1 MEPHE
6 EIWRGES
13 GQWYS
18 ITDHACKG
26 DTLAP
31 FNGLCGFSVY
41 STHYDGTIF
50 RFPLRNE
57 KREKRV
63 SSHVYDISKLRT
75 LLTALREEAKFI
87 LLFLRSVRTVEVFE
101 IAQNGIHSNLF
112 EVSIQETPED
122 RLSLKRSRFQQQ
134 LESAFQTQSFSI
146 TGPIELVVQVCVHVT
161 DHLVQSNSSRSKW
174 LIASRVGSQ
183 SPDVRKTAQALK
195 VFSRVGVALEMGPAQ
210 TGDSG
215 RVFCVLPMPPE
226 VCCNLPVHVNG
237 TFSLNDERRALKW
250 QGLETR
256 NDDKA
261 RWNSLI
267 VTHLLPLCYAALLL
281 QHAKM
286 LPRPEDFY
294 RAWPNVQS
302 VKGTHWEGL
311 LRPLLNAL
319 LSQAVVWSQKP
330 GGAGGLWVKVS
341 SATFAPRGTLLPD
354 VVCIA
359 LWACGERLVTAPS
372 RVWDALEYSS
382 TRTDIITPHLVRA
395 KLRQSPAS
403 YSTFSHDQK
412 LKLLEYCLSDDAY
425 YDLYNL
431 ALLPLANGT
440 FTLFLQSSQYQAPVY
455 LCSSQCPRH
464 LLPNLDGE
472 LVDIESHGELYTKL
486 KDIADSGYTQ
496 LQVLRSKNVA
506 SLLSRSMPWEWHNQ
520 QVVTLPHP
528 NFPKEWLERFWEWIL
543 PQTRE
548 LKFFSN
554 KLVVPVLGSQSSVLV
569 LTRLNRSVPCVLIP
583 TENICSQYLISA
595 LAKLQVRCCLQS
607 MYPYVQHV
615 QLPQLMNHFS
625 ADGVLDAI
633 GRASHYS
640 VSLSTEEAR
649 HLRTCLVNWT
659 QGGQRS
665 ATLQAL
671 PIFTTLPNSGEQLH
685 SVAQVKA
692 RSLSRTAQMAPPYCP
707 LSTHNFPSAL
717 ILFSSSD
724 YDQQQILH
732 KLSEVSTATTIDLL
746 ISSIVPHIQKGH
758 MTASHTQSLMKE
770 VLENMSDVTS
780 GATLK
785 KKRKLKFCI
794 AKLSF
799 LPVSR
804 GNPKKPETL
813 FSPSEPELQDLYQ
826 NEPVFPVAPF
836 LTKKCLNV
844 LNVCGLKTTISPQEI
859 VEIIKVI
866 SSPASNQPQVVNSTR
881 YSRAK
886 AVLDYISKWDKQK
899 MSEVVTIEVP
909 SSGFWDSVRFW
920 GGEQTKRIIF
930 SEALKD
936 MSLNRCW
943 LPVQAKPPGEYPDCL
958 EWKGSGCSY
967 HFVSIGPS
975 VLLHHNQTPI
985 ALACGSQMYFVDHSL
1000 PLEICKMFAPDMH
1013 QISRSIMLHLE
1024 RVITNHDQ
1032 ILNMRTITHH
1042 IYTLLHDCFSNQ
1054 GCGIQLS
1061 WMQSTQECVWI
1072 SRYRRFVH
1080 PHVVA
1085 IQQNP
1090 SFRHNLEP
1098 FIYTLPDDLEEFSSL
1113 FNVLGVEDSVTKP
1126 QIMGILEK
1134 IREGDSASLGVSDGE
1149 AWQLVMSILNWLTG
1163 NGAHMVDMSDCDTLY
1178 VPVEPDSG
1186 WPTLV
1191 NSEDVVY
1198 TDNDFLKRYLSAS
1211 DSSGYSFTFVNYRV
1225 SSQMAHQLCL
1235 RPLSECLE
1243 ISEDAFEDV
1252 GQSEPLTVRL
1262 KNILKDYKDGLTIV
1276 KEMLQNADDAGA
1288 TEMNIC
1294 YDARQHTVRGETLF
1308 FPGMAKCHGPALL
1321 VHNNAMFT
1329 QDDFKNIT
1337 KLAGATKAGKALKIG
1352 KFGVGFCSVYHIT
1365 DVPSF
1370 VSDNLLYVFDPTL
1383 TYLKD
1388 EIKNPAL
1395 PGKKVTFT
1403 SHFISKSNQLAPYKE
1418 VFGFN
1423 PHHRYAGTMFR
1434 FPFRTA
1440 ASELSGKIYTKED
1453 VQQLI
1458 SEIEN
1463 SSSKILLFLQNMNC
1477 LTFAQFD
1484 NNGMCSTELLKITK
1498 TTQRVGSRSIHQVT
1512 CTRSGSPS
1520 TTDYWLVESCT
1531 ETVLGRCSTASVACS
1546 LLPMDTTDHFRV
1558 EEVEGEMFC
1567 FLPLSMKTGLPVH
1580 VSSNFA
1586 VSNNRR
1592 GIWTS
1597 DDESR
1602 MVEEVKWNETLMK
1615 QVIATAYYRLLEA
1628 LKDLCVDSKLV
1639 EYVFYS
1645 LWPLEA
1651 KLKVHNPWRLLVH
1664 TLYSDNIASSEL
1676 FFSVSTDQWLSSA
1689 KSKFLATDILRSSFD
1704 DSAVSDDVLNVV
1716 NYLKLPVVHLPE
1728 EYHTHLTLGS
1738 SMVTENVFLH
1748 FFFANVNQFDFIV
1761 ESRNQ
1766 VLCLALEA
1774 FASELDK
1781 QQDRYDYLQDHL
1793 KNNACVPCV
1802 PDGQLL
1808 RNCVEVIHPRAEFSK
1823 LFDLEEKLFPLDQF
1837 CEKKLVEM
1845 AMKRLGMIHDSIPM
1859 HLLEKRAHTVST
1871 LYEMDVTKALE
1882 RVKLILKYVSM
1893 QESSLKKGDD
1903 SGIANVP
1910 FLPVMP
1916 KPADYP
1922 LSWCGERKQ
1931 LLPGRELMLKGK
1943 ASRYGQTNTNVYTAG
1958 SQVPLVYEVEPKDGG
1973 CGYLTYV
1980 AKNILKIRSSP
1991 TPKEVI
1997 AHFKHL
2003 IEVFTSERTPSTSMI
2018 ERADAMARQVYEY
2031 LDSALRPQITQ
2042 GAEPHQPVDLS
2053 PISDSPCI
2061 WTGKEFM
2068 CCDNIAQ
2075 EWKLKD
2081 GPYLFRVPSSIVT
2094 RTNLLKALE
2103 IKEKF
2108 TILDFLNALHFL
2120 HNEYGTEQLPDNCQR
2135 LVKEIITELSSCSE
2149 LPTDHP
2155 PIMLPDT
2162 TFVMHEASQLAFNDA
2177 QWLPPEAGYTYVND
2191 RFITRDLA
2199 QKLGVKM
2206 VRSKRLDKYRSQTRH
2221 FKGVPF
2227 GQHEELT
2234 RRIQNILRDYP
2245 FDVTILKELLQNA
2258 DDAKATKMYV
2268 ILDERKHSTER
2279 VLSEKWH
2286 ELQGPALLVWND
2298 SEFSEQD
2305 LEGIQKLGLGS
2316 KRPESETIGQ
2326 YGIGFNAVYHLTDCP
2341 SFITGGNTLCILD
2354 PHCRY
2359 APEAD
2364 VEFPGE
2370 RFDRLN
2376 TGFWDEF
2383 PDMKSAYL
2391 HSDLQG
2397 CPQELSKGTLFR
2409 FPLRHLREL
2418 LHASDI
2424 IDRKSGN
2431 FAGVLSAAV
2440 MHTHLKKWAPKMK
2453 QSMFFLNNVTEIKF
2467 FIISESTKG
2476 LNMEHCYRVRI
2487 DQAAK
2492 ACREELHSKIAQFT
2506 KAQGSE
2512 PFITKYQLT
2521 LEELPISG
2529 EKHKQQKWLV
2539 QQGIGD
2545 VESKSQNWQFIKQV
2559 KPRHG
2564 IAAPLYHTEHSE
2576 SFCGTVFCFLPLPI
2590 LCNLPVHVNGHFILD
2605 SNRRS
2610 LWKATNT
2617 DEPDDKQQWNV
2628 HLVKAIASSYAHF
2641 LESAKADYLGN
2652 SETVQ
2657 FKDIQRYYDVFPRWI
2672 PPRSSSHSSDSKS
2685 SSAVSSSGTQ
2695 STHSKHDV
2703 PAVQQVSAA
2712 TKPAVPSLTANTM
2725 TKSTSSSSALP
2736 SESPV
2741 STAAS
2746 SSPSSVP
2753 SPQVP
2758 TNEWLEM
2765 AKNVFRT
2772 LAEHNAPIL
2781 AVIDR
2786 KVYPKPQPP
2795 GRSEGTKEDKKH
2807 FTVKW
2812 YPLKAAKECQAMQVY
2827 FASSR
2832 EDVALKIILARIGMK
2847 ITCAF
2852 NWIRKQFKDVGTV
2865 ILVLSPTEVYKY
2877 YSQFHAQIHISS
2889 NSFPC
2894 PISHTSFKSAED
2906 FKKFTKYILVPSE
2919 SDHCEFPEPPFGL
2932 PLLLTADGNLRYFH
2946 SEGSLKV
2953 IKSEYSSVFPQRLQH
2968 FLHPTLVDV
2977 PYSPTY
2983 FLEAG
2988 SEQDTTAYS
2997 DIIENLLASILP
3009 RNLKTSFV
3017 QSTPVSKEMLS
3028 KLWKCLGQDPL
3039 FNHHLKEILKQWALL
3054 LSCDNKLYSCPSLE
3068 TILPIIPQQASE
3080 GNGISYVLEK
3090 QLKLPFLETDT
3101 VPVDA
3106 VADICPS
3113 FSCPKT
3119 ILRVLFH
3126 FHNEHDISQ
3135 LITKCMSE
3143 TLIKYFST
3151 IHLKMSTECLRY
3163 IKELPL
3169 FLTANGSLTSLS
3181 GKTVYIWPTCVCADG
3196 LEIWLKDLSVVF
3208 LDKGGAWRSLGL
3220 EVELQINGILPIEM
3234 YTKFIF
3240 VRYNMMSEALRY
3252 KHLQHIRDYLLD
3264 EALLHSQCEFNETH
3278 SQSCNFIS
3286 ALKCLKCIGSDGE
3299 NLRSIRK
3306 FYDHEEAIFATFED
3320 NFPFLPMFFRKGEE
3334 IQYKPKKTTQ
3344 EVEDLREYRL
3354 WRSFFEKL
3362 GLHCTI
3368 TSDEFLTLCQEIA
3381 HKTHTKNVRQKSNA
3395 LRDHLF
3401 TEKAKRDWYDKKH
3414 RRFLSEVA
3422 EIPFVCAE
3430 EAKKLTWITP
3440 VPKTRTVIQTEGE
3453 DMSMTTFRRA
3463 CVSKHSELVWSV
3475 RPIIN
3480 PYYFEQYDVYYLQQL
3495 MVSYPPQFEDVVQH
3509 IVNISKSGFADPKLF
3524 DQYSVVVPLKNQTDL
3539 VHVMVKCFEFLN
3551 SDIHNEDDIGILS
3564 TTACIPVPAQKIPG
3578 TGTVLVKPY
3587 QALYSDEAKE
3597 YHPFLHKISPQ
3608 LMGASAL
3615 LEKIGVKS
3623 SIQLSHL
3630 RTVLQLAHDQL
3641 QAHTMGPNIQRI
3653 VLLAIHCI
3661 QGTLTGGQGVRMKGE
3676 IEVAKQLKPL
3686 FLPGHDKKLHDSS
3699 ALIYPDTFSY
3709 RDCCLHFEDTCY
3721 FQFQP
3726 PLLPHDELY
3735 TFTDEFCAIL
3745 PEEVRPQPMS
3755 EVCLQRLSEHC
3766 TLLAGDTGIATQL
3779 RATLSLPMFP
3789 KACLMILKH
3798 VSAQHCDQ
3806 RLEPILADFF
3816 KNIAVHTVDNLKV
3829 DIVLRQRQRV
3839 IGSAKVDVFIQQVKG
3854 HTQLYIDSQIR
3865 PVLKSYVYDVMTQ
3878 ELIMIL
3884 KNVAHTL
3891 PGSVFSNKTLQ
3902 GALRMLL
3909 VAESLQDIQIV
3920 FQQHKIKLRGTD
3932 LGVPELSP
3940 VVGQEIPPELHYI
3953 LDQDILNIFHSQELV
3968 GYELNEGYIIFAEV
3982 IHIVLPDD
3990 FDPQE
3995 SSMDPVQMKYK
4006 IRISEDDDDEGRI
4019 VGSFDLY
4026 KFLNIPKH
4034 DPSIESSE
4042 DQRLVPHEG
4051 GDASSPFQSARDAK
4065 RNLCQVLKQ
4074 IWRLSEP
4081 ERSKAIR
4088 RLYLKWHPDKNPD
4101 NAQLAEEVF
4110 KFLLKQLE
4118 RLKQGLDP
4126 EEDEEEDT
4134 STTFSPS
4141 PYWSSYY
4148 HGWDSTAR
4156 THGRHRRRHREY
4168 YRNESRYSSGGSYG
4182 NYGFGSG
4189 FQNYERPQRDPD
4201 RARQWV
4207 QQAEI
4212 DSEALEALLR
4222 SAQANPRLASHVC
4235 FMAHEVAEKALKGGM
4250 YATCGLGA
4258 NSLTKHD
4265 ISPLAYALRGERMQ
4279 IAAELP
4285 SFTIPLEPHYL
4296 NTRFPNRYSPP
4307 TVPSD
4312 RYSLSDAQEAQMNA
4326 MNILRIVKQIL

>member
-31 FNGLCGFSVY
+31 FDGLRGFSVH
-41 STHYDGTIF
+41 STHYVGTIL

-112 EVSIQETPED
+112 KVSIQETPED

-161 DHLVQSNSSRSKW
+161 DHLVQSNSSQSKW

-183 SPDVRKTAQALK
+183 SPEVRKAAQALK
-195 VFSRVGVALEMGPAQ
+195 VFSRVGVALEMGPVQ

-215 RVFCVLPMPPE
+215 RVFCVLPMPSE

-237 TFSLNDERRALKW
+237 TFSLSDERRALKW

-267 VTHLLPLCYAALLL
+267 VTHLLPPCYAALLL

-286 LPRPEDFY
+286 LLRPEDFY

-330 GGAGGLWVKVS
+330 GGGGGLWVKVGS
-341 SATFAPRGTLLPD
+341 GTFAPRDALLPD
-354 VVCIA
+354 VVYTA
-359 LWACGERLVTAPS
+359 LWACKERLVTAPP
-372 RVWDALEYSS
+372 RVWNALEYYG
-382 TRTDIITPHLVRA
+382 TRPTTVTPQHARA
-395 KLRQSPAS
+395 KFRQTPAS

-412 LKLLEYCLSDDAY
+412 LKLLEYCLSDSAY
-425 YDLYNL
+425 GDLYNL

-440 FTLFLQSSQYQAPVY
+440 FTLFVQRSRYQAPVY

-472 LVDIESHGELYTKL
+472 LVDIESNRELHKKL
-486 KDIADSGYTQ
+486 KAIADGGYTQ
-496 LQVLRSKNVA
+496 LQILKSNDVA
-506 SLLSRSMPWEWHNQ
+506 SLLSRSMPREWQYQ

-528 NFPKEWLERFWEWIL
+528 NFPQEWLEKFWAWIVY
-543 PQTRE
+543 QNQE
-548 LKFFSN
+548 LALFSDQ
-554 KLVVPVLGSQSSVLV
+554 LVVPVRYSQPGVLAV
-569 LTRLNRSVPCVLIP
+569 SRLSHTSPCVLIP
-583 TENICSQYLISA
+583 STASCSQYLISA
-595 LAKLQVRCCLQS
+595 LTKLQVRCCLQS
-607 MYPYVQHV
+607 IYPYVQHHR
-615 QLPQLMNHFS
+615 LPQLMNHFS
-625 ADGVLDAI
+625 ANGVLDAI
-633 GRASHYS
+633 GRAKHYN

-649 HLRTCLVNWT
+649 HLRTCLVDWT

-692 RSLSRTAQMAPPYCP
+692 RSLSRTAQMAPSYCQ

-724 YDQQQILH
+724 YYQQQILQ
-732 KLSEVSTATTIDLL
+732 KLSVVSTTTSDLL
-746 ISSIVPHIQKGH
+746 INFIFPQIQSGN
-758 MTASHTQSLMKE
+758 MSGPCMQNLMQE
-770 VLENMSDVTS
+770 VLENFNNITS
-780 GATLK
+780 RATSQTTKQLK
-785 KKRKLKFCI
+785 SLI
-794 AKLSF
+794 ARLPF

-804 GNPKKPETL
+804 GGLKKPECL
-813 FSPSEPELQDLYQ
+813 FSPSELRLKALYQ
-826 NEPVFPVAPF
+826 DEPVFPVAPF
-836 LTKKCLNV
+836 SSRKCLTV
-844 LNVCGLKTTISPQEI
+844 LSTCGLKTTASPQDI
-859 VEIIKVI
+859 VEVIKAI
-866 SSPASNQPQVVNSTR
+866 SSPASDQPQVVNTTR

-886 AVLDYISKWDKQK
+886 AVLDYISKWGKLK
-899 MSEVVTIEVP
+899 TSEGVTIEVP
-909 SSGFWDSVRFW
+909 SPGYW
-920 GGEQTKRIIF
+920 GGVQTKRVTF
-930 SEALKD
+930 SHALKE
-936 MSLNRCW
+936 MSQNRCW

-958 EWKGSGCSY
+958 DWKGSEYTS
-967 HFVSIGPS
+967 HFISIGPS
-975 VLLHHNQTPI
+975 VLLHHSQTPF

-1000 PLEICKMFAPDMH
+1000 PLEICKIFAPDMH
-1013 QISRSIMLHLE
+1013 QISKNALAHLE

-1032 ILNMRTITHH
+1032 IPNMKNITHL
-1042 IYTLLHDCFSNQ
+1042 IYKLLHSCHSSQ
-1054 GCGIQLS
+1054 CRIQLS
-1061 WMQSTQECVWI
+1061 WMASTQKCVWI
-1072 SRYRRFVH
+1072 SRCRRFVH
-1080 PHVVA
+1080 PHIVA

-1113 FNVLGVEDSVTKP
+1113 FRALGVEDSVTKP
-1126 QIMGILEK
+1126 QIMGILKK

-1211 DSSGYSFTFVNYRV
+1211 DSSESFTFVNYRV
-1225 SSQMAHQLCL
+1225 SSQMACQLCL

-1308 FPGMAKCHGPALL
+1308 FPGMAECHGQALL

-1370 VSDNLLYVFDPTL
+1370 VSDNLLYIFDPTL

-1403 SHFISKSNQLAPYKE
+1403 SHFISKSKQLAPYKE

-1477 LTFAQFD
+1477 LTFAQFE
-1484 NNGMCSTELLKITK
+1484 NNGTCSRELLKITK
-1498 TTQRVGSRSIHQVT
+1498 TTQSIGSRSIHQVT

-1558 EEVEGEMFC
+1558 GEVEGEMFC

-1615 QVIATAYYRLLEA
+1615 QVIPTAYYRLLEA
-1628 LKDLCVDSKLV
+1628 LKDLFVDSKLV
-1639 EYVFYS
+1639 EYMFYS

-1651 KLKVHNPWRLLVH
+1651 KLKVHNPWRLLVQ

-1676 FFSVSTDQWLSSA
+1676 FFSVSTGQWLSLANSR
-1689 KSKFLATDILRSSFD
+1689 FLATDILRSSFD

-1728 EYHTHLTLGS
+1728 EYHTHLTLES
-1738 SMVTENVFLH
+1738 SMVTENVFLQQ
-1748 FFFANVNQFDFIV
+1748 FFSNIDQFDSIV
-1761 ESRNQ
+1761 DSRNQ

-1774 FASELDK
+1774 FAGELDREK
-1781 QQDRYDYLQDHL
+1781 ERYVYLKGYL
-1793 KNNACVPCV
+1793 ENNACVPCV

-1808 RNCVEVIHPRAEFSK
+1808 RKCVEVIHPRAEFSK

-1845 AMKRLGMIHDSIPM
+1845 AMKRLGMIHDSISM

-1882 RVKLILKYVSM
+1882 RVKLILKYISM
-1893 QESSLKKGDD
+1893 QESSLNKGDD
-1903 SGIANVP
+1903 SGIANVA

-1943 ASRYGQTNTNVYTAG
+1943 ASRYGQTNTNVYIAG
-1958 SQVPLVYEVEPKDGG
+1958 SQVSLVYEVEPKDGG

-2081 GPYLFRVPSSIVT
+2081 GPYLFRVPSSIVA

-2120 HNEYGTEQLPDNCQR
+2120 HDEYGTEQLPDNCQR

-2268 ILDERKHSTER
+2268 ILDERKHNTER

-2298 SEFSEQD
+2298 SEFTEQD

-2316 KRPESETIGQ
+2316 KRSESETIGQ

-2370 RFDRLN
+2370 RFDGLD

-2391 HSDLQG
+2391 CSDLRD
-2397 CPQELSKGTLFR
+2397 CPRELSKGTLFR

-2418 LHASDI
+2418 LDASDI

-2431 FAGVLSAAV
+2431 FAGVLTAGE
-2440 MHTHLKKWAPKMK
+2440 MHEHLEKWAPKMK

-2467 FIISESTKG
+2467 FVISQSTKRFK
-2476 LNMEHCYRVRI
+2476 MEHCYRVSI

-2492 ACREELHSKIAQFT
+2492 ACREELHNKIAQFT

-2521 LEELPISG
+2521 IEELIYVSFIG
-2529 EKHKQQKWLV
+2529 EKYKQQKWLV

-2545 VESKSQNWQFIKQV
+2545 VEKKDQKWQFIDQV

-2564 IAAPLYHTEHSE
+2564 IAAPLHRYSE
-2576 SFCGTVFCFLPLPI
+2576 TSRSFCGQVFCFLPLPI
-2590 LCNLPVHVNGHFILD
+2590 SCNLPVHINGHFILD

-2610 LWKATNT
+2610 LWKATNA
-2617 DEPDDKQQWNV
+2617 DEQDDKQQWNV
-2628 HLVKAIASSYAHF
+2628 HLMKAIASSYAH
-2641 LESAKADYLGN
+2641 LLMGAQEDYLGT
-2652 SETVQ
+2652 SECVI
-2657 FKDIQRYYDVFPRWI
+2657 FKDIQRYYDVFPCWI
-2672 PPRSSSHSSDSKS
+2672 PPRSLSPKP
-2685 SSAVSSSGTQ
+2685 SSAASSSGAQ

-2703 PAVQQVSAA
+2703 PAVQQVSTA
-2712 TKPAVPSLTANTM
+2712 TKPAVSSLTATTM
-2725 TKSTSSSSALP
+2725 TTPTSSSSALL
-2736 SESPV
+2736 SKSPV
-2741 STAAS
+2741 STAVS
-2746 SSPSSVP
+2746 SPPSSVP

-2758 TNEWLEM
+2758 TNEWLVM

-2772 LAEHNAPIL
+2772 LAECNAPIL
-2781 AVIDR
+2781 AVIDH
-2786 KVYPKPQPP
+2786 KMNPKSPPP
-2795 GRSEGTKEDKKH
+2795 GESEETKEGKKH

-2812 YPLKAAKECQAMQVY
+2812 YPLKAAEKCQAMQVY
-2827 FASSR
+2827 FASSK
-2832 EDVALKIILARIGMK
+2832 EDVALKVIFARIGMK

-2852 NWIRKQFKDVGTV
+2852 NWIRKQFKDMGTV
-2865 ILVLSPTEVYKY
+2865 IPVLSPTEVYKY

-2906 FKKFTKYILVPSE
+2906 FKKFTKYTLIPSQN
-2919 SDHCEFPEPPFGL
+2919 DHCEFPEPPFGL
-2932 PLLLTADGNLRYFH
+2932 PLLLTANGNLRYFH
-2946 SEGSLKV
+2946 NEGSLKV
-2953 IKSEYSSVFPQRLQH
+2953 IKSKYSNVFPQRLQH
-2968 FLHPTLVDV
+2968 FLHPTLVGV

-2983 FLEAG
+2983 FLDAG
-2988 SEQDTTAYS
+2988 SEQDTTACS
-2997 DIIENLLASILP
+2997 QVIEELLASILP
-3009 RNLKTSFV
+3009 RSLKVSCV
-3017 QSTPVSKEMLS
+3017 QCTVSKETLTG
-3028 KLWKCLGQDPL
+3028 LWKCLSQDPL
-3039 FNHHLKEILKQWALL
+3039 FKHYLKDILKQWALL
-3054 LSCDNKLYSCPSLE
+3054 LSCDHKVYSCPSLE
-3068 TILPIIPQQASE
+3068 TILPIISLLTSE
-3080 GNGISYVLEK
+3080 ESERLSKVSDVLEK
-3090 QLKLPFLETDT
+3090 QLKLPFLETDI
-3101 VPVDA
+3101 VPVTA
-3106 VADICPS
+3106 VIYICPR
-3113 FSCPKT
+3113 FSDPET
-3119 ILRVLFH
+3119 ILRVLYH
-3126 FHNEHDISQ
+3126 FHYEHDISQ
-3135 LITKCMSE
+3135 LITKSMSA
-3143 TLIKYFST
+3143 TLINYFAN
-3151 IHLKMSTECLRY
+3151 IHLKKSSECLRY
-3163 IKELPL
+3163 VRGLPL

-3181 GKTVYIWPTCVCADG
+3181 GKTAYIWPHSMCADG
-3196 LEIWLKDLSVVF
+3196 QEIWLKDLNVVF
-3208 LDKGGAWRSLGL
+3208 LEKGGAWRSLGL
-3220 EVELQINGILPIEM
+3220 ESELQISLILPIEI

-3240 VRYNMMSEALRY
+3240 VRYDMMCEELRY
-3252 KHLQHIRDYLLD
+3252 KHLRFIRDCLLG
-3264 EALLHSQCEFNETH
+3264 EAVVHSQNELSEKR
-3278 SQSCNFIS
+3278 SQSCSFIS
-3286 ALKCLKCIGSDGE
+3286 ALKYLKCIGSDGE
-3299 NLRSIRK
+3299 NLRSIQE
-3306 FYDHEEAIFATFED
+3306 FYDHEETIFATFED
-3320 NFPFLPMFFRKGEE
+3320 NFPFLPMFFRKGEK

-3354 WRSFFEKL
+3354 WRPFFENL

-3368 TSDEFLTLCQEIA
+3368 TIDEFLTLCREIA
-3381 HKTHTKNVRQKSNA
+3381 DGKHTRKAREKSNA
-3395 LRDHLF
+3395 LRDYLF
-3401 TEKAKRDWYDKKH
+3401 TDKAAKSGWYDKKH
-3414 RRFLSEVA
+3414 TWFVSEVA
-3422 EIPFVCAE
+3422 NTSFVCAE
-3430 EAKKLTWITP
+3430 EAKKLVWIAP
-3440 VPKTRTVIQTEGE
+3440 VPKTRTVIQTEEGSI
-3453 DMSMTTFRRA
+3453 SMTTFREA
-3463 CVSKHSELVWSV
+3463 CVSEHSEVIWSV
-3475 RPIIN
+3475 RPIISPSYYD
-3480 PYYFEQYDVYYLQQL
+3480 PYHVFYLQKL
-3495 MVSYPPQFEDVVQH
+3495 MLYYPPQVEDVVRH
-3509 IVNISKSGFADPKLF
+3509 IVNISERGFADPRLF
-3524 DQYSVVVPLKNQTDL
+3524 SNYNALMPAKGDTHLTS
-3539 VHVMVKCFEFLN
+3539 VMVECFRFLN
-3551 SDIHNEDDIGILS
+3551 SKLS
-3564 TTACIPVPAQKIPG
+3564 KKTEKPAIATLTMTSCIPVPAQKIQG
-3578 TGTVLVKPY
+3578 SGTVLVKP
-3587 QALYSDEAKE
+3587 QQVLYADEAE
-3597 YHPFLHKISPQ
+3597 QYHPFLHKIPQ
-3608 LMGASAL
+3608 LLKSSSAL
-3615 LEKIGVKS
+3615 LEKIGVKI

-3630 RTVLQLAHDQL
+3630 QTVLQLAHDQL
-3641 QAHTMGPNIQRI
+3641 QGHKMDPNIQRI
-3653 VLLAIHCI
+3653 VMLAISHI
-3661 QGTLTGGQGVRMKGE
+3661 QGMLKGGQVVRMKGE

-3699 ALIYPDTFSY
+3699 VLIYPDTFSY
-3709 RDCCLHFEDTCY
+3709 RDCRLHFEDTCY

-3829 DIVLRQRQRV
+3829 DIVLRQRQQV
-3839 IGSAKVDVFIQQVKG
+3839 IGSAKVDVFIQQDKG

-3884 KNVAHTL
+3884 KNVADTL

-3902 GALRMLL
+3902 SALRMLL

-4101 NAQLAEEVF
+4101 NPQLAEEVF

-4126 EEDEEEDT
+4126 EEEEEEDT

-4207 QQAEI
+4207 QQAGI

-4312 RYSLSDAQEAQMNA
+4312 RYSLSDAQEAQTNA

>member
-1 MEPHE
+1 M
-6 EIWRGES
+6 
-13 GQWYS
+13 
-18 ITDHACKG
+18 
-26 DTLAP
+26 
-31 FNGLCGFSVY
+31 
-41 STHYDGTIF
+41 
-50 RFPLRNE
+50 
-57 KREKRV
+57 
-63 SSHVYDISKLRT
+63 
-75 LLTALREEAKFI
+75 
-87 LLFLRSVRTVEVFE
+87 
-101 IAQNGIHSNLF
+101 
-112 EVSIQETPED
+112 
-122 RLSLKRSRFQQQ
+122 
-134 LESAFQTQSFSI
+134 
-146 TGPIELVVQVCVHVT
+146 
-161 DHLVQSNSSRSKW
+161 
-174 LIASRVGSQ
+174 
-183 SPDVRKTAQALK
+183 
-195 VFSRVGVALEMGPAQ
+195 
-210 TGDSG
+210 
-215 RVFCVLPMPPE
+215 
-226 VCCNLPVHVNG
+226 
-237 TFSLNDERRALKW
+237 
-250 QGLETR
+250 
-256 NDDKA
+256 
-261 RWNSLI
+261 
-267 VTHLLPLCYAALLL
+267 
-281 QHAKM
+281 
-286 LPRPEDFY
+286 
-294 RAWPNVQS
+294 
-302 VKGTHWEGL
+302 
-311 LRPLLNAL
+311 
-319 LSQAVVWSQKP
+319 
-330 GGAGGLWVKVS
+330 
-341 SATFAPRGTLLPD
+341 
-354 VVCIA
+354 
-359 LWACGERLVTAPS
+359 
-372 RVWDALEYSS
+372 
-382 TRTDIITPHLVRA
+382 
-395 KLRQSPAS
+395 
-403 YSTFSHDQK
+403 
-412 LKLLEYCLSDDAY
+412 
-425 YDLYNL
+425 
-431 ALLPLANGT
+431 
-440 FTLFLQSSQYQAPVY
+440 
-455 LCSSQCPRH
+455 
-464 LLPNLDGE
+464 
-472 LVDIESHGELYTKL
+472 
-486 KDIADSGYTQ
+486 
-496 LQVLRSKNVA
+496 
-506 SLLSRSMPWEWHNQ
+506 
-520 QVVTLPHP
+520 
-528 NFPKEWLERFWEWIL
+528 

-780 GATLK
+780 GATLE

-794 AKLSF
+794 AKLPF

-804 GNPKKPETL
+804 GNPKEPESL

-826 NEPVFPVAPF
+826 NEPVFPVEPF

-844 LNVCGLKTTISPQEI
+844 LNVCGLKTTVSPQEI

-866 SSPASNQPQVVNSTR
+866 SSPASNQPQVVNTTR
-881 YSRAK
+881 YSQAK

-920 GGEQTKRIIF
+920 GGVQTKRVIF

-936 MSLNRCW
+936 MSQNRCW

-975 VLLHHNQTPI
+975 VLLHHNQTPF

-1000 PLEICKMFAPDMH
+1000 PLEICKIFAPDMH

-1024 RVITNHDQ
+1024 RVITDHDQ

-1085 IQQNP
+1085 IRQNP

-1186 WPTLV
+1186 WPILV
-1191 NSEDVVY
+1191 KSKDVVY
-1198 TDNDFLKRYLSAS
+1198 TDSDFLKHYLSAS
-1211 DSSGYSFTFVNYRV
+1211 DSSEYSFTFVNYRV

-1235 RPLSECLE
+1235 RPLSKYLE

-1294 YDARQHTVRGETLF
+1294 YDARQHTVKGETLF
-1308 FPGMAKCHGPALL
+1308 FPGMAECHGQALL

-1365 DVPSF
+1365 DIPSF
-1370 VSDNLLYVFDPTL
+1370 VSDNLLYIFDPTL
-1383 TYLKD
+1383 AYLKD

-1423 PHHRYAGTMFR
+1423 PHCRYEGTMFR

-1463 SSSKILLFLQNMNC
+1463 SSSKILLFLQNINC

-1484 NNGMCSTELLKITK
+1484 NNGTCSTELLKIIK
-1498 TTQRVGSRSIHQVT
+1498 TTQSIGSRSIHQVT

-1558 EEVEGEMFC
+1558 GDIEGEMFC

-1615 QVIATAYYRLLEA
+1615 QVIPTAYYRLLEA
-1628 LKDLCVDSKLV
+1628 LKDLCVDSKLGK
-1639 EYVFYS
+1639 YVFYS
-1645 LWPLEA
+1645 LWPLEV
-1651 KLKVHNPWRLLVH
+1651 KLKVHNPWRLLVQ
-1664 TLYSDNIASSEL
+1664 TLYSDNIAPSEL
-1676 FFSVSTDQWLSSA
+1676 FFSVSTGQWLSLANSR
-1689 KSKFLATDILRSSFD
+1689 FLATDILRSSFD

-1728 EYHTHLTLGS
+1728 EYHTHLTLES
-1738 SMVTENVFLH
+1738 SMVTENVFLQQ
-1748 FFFANVNQFDFIV
+1748 FFSNIDQFDSIV
-1761 ESRNQ
+1761 DSRNQ

-1774 FASELDK
+1774 FASELDRQK
-1781 QQDRYDYLQDHL
+1781 ERYVYLKGYL
-1793 KNNACVPCV
+1793 ENNACVPCV

-1808 RNCVEVIHPRAEFSK
+1808 RKCVEVIHPRAEFSK

-1845 AMKRLGMIHDSIPM
+1845 AMKRLGMIHDSISM

-1882 RVKLILKYVSM
+1882 RVKLILKYISM
-1893 QESSLKKGDD
+1893 QESSLNKGDD

-1916 KPADYP
+1916 KPDDYP

-1943 ASRYGQTNTNVYTAG
+1943 ASRYGQTNTNVYIAG
-1958 SQVPLVYEVEPKDGG
+1958 SQVSLVYEVEPKDGG

-2081 GPYLFRVPSSIVT
+2081 GPYLFRVPSSIVA

-2120 HNEYGTEQLPDNCQR
+2120 HDEYGTEQLPDNCQR

-2162 TFVMHEASQLAFNDA
+2162 TFVMNEASQLAFNDA

-2199 QKLGVKM
+2199 KKLGVKM
-2206 VRSKRLDKYRSQTRH
+2206 VCSKRLDKYRSQTRH

-2268 ILDERKHSTER
+2268 ILDERKHNTER

-2298 SEFSEQD
+2298 SEFTEQD

-2316 KRPESETIGQ
+2316 KRSESETIGQ

-2370 RFDRLN
+2370 RFDRLD

-2391 HSDLQG
+2391 CSDLRD
-2397 CPQELSKGTLFR
+2397 CPRELSKGTLFR

-2418 LHASDI
+2418 LDASDI

-2431 FAGVLSAAV
+2431 FAGVLTAGE
-2440 MHTHLKKWAPKMK
+2440 MHKHLEKWAPKMK

-2467 FIISESTKG
+2467 FVISQSTKRFK
-2476 LNMEHCYRVRI
+2476 MEHCYRVSI

-2492 ACREELHSKIAQFT
+2492 ACREELHNKIAQFT

-2521 LEELPISG
+2521 IEELIYVSFIG
-2529 EKHKQQKWLV
+2529 EKYKQQKWLV

-2545 VESKSQNWQFIKQV
+2545 VENKDQKWQFIDQV

-2564 IAAPLYHTEHSE
+2564 IAAPLHHYSE
-2576 SFCGTVFCFLPLPI
+2576 TSRSFYGHVFCFLPLPI
-2590 LCNLPVHVNGHFILD
+2590 SCNLPVHINGHFILD

-2610 LWKATNT
+2610 LWKATNA
-2617 DEPDDKQQWNV
+2617 DEQDDKQQWNV
-2628 HLVKAIASSYAHF
+2628 HLMKAIASSYAH
-2641 LESAKADYLGN
+2641 LLIGAQEDYLGT
-2652 SETVQ
+2652 SECVI
-2657 FKDIQRYYDVFPRWI
+2657 FKDIQRYYDVFPCWI
-2672 PPRSSSHSSDSKS
+2672 PPRSSSSKF
-2685 SSAVSSSGTQ
+2685 SSAASSSGAQ

-2712 TKPAVPSLTANTM
+2712 TKPAASSLTATTM
-2725 TKSTSSSSALP
+2725 TTPTSSSSALL

-2741 STAAS
+2741 STAVS
-2746 SSPSSVP
+2746 SPPSSVP

-2772 LAEHNAPIL
+2772 LAECNAPIL
-2781 AVIDR
+2781 AVIDC
-2786 KVYPKPQPP
+2786 KMNPKSPPP
-2795 GRSEGTKEDKKH
+2795 GESEETKEGKKH

-2812 YPLKAAKECQAMQVY
+2812 YPLKAAEKCQSMQVY
-2827 FASSR
+2827 FASSK
-2832 EDVALKIILARIGMK
+2832 EDVALKVIFARIGMK

-2852 NWIRKQFKDVGTV
+2852 NWIRKQFKDMGTV
-2865 ILVLSPTEVYKY
+2865 IPVLSPTEVYKY

-2889 NSFPC
+2889 SSFPC
-2894 PISHTSFKSAED
+2894 PISHTSFKLAED
-2906 FKKFTKYILVPSE
+2906 FKRFTTYALNMSE
-2919 SDHCEFPEPPFGL
+2919 NSSQCEFPGPPFGL
-2932 PLLLTADGNLRYFH
+2932 PLLLTADGNLRCFC
-2946 SEGSLKV
+2946 SQGSLKV
-2953 IKSEYSSVFPQRLQH
+2953 VKSEYSNVFPQRLQH
-2968 FLHPTLVDV
+2968 FLHPTLVGV

-2988 SEQDTTAYS
+2988 SEQDTTACS
-2997 DIIENLLASILP
+2997 QVIEELLASILP
-3009 RNLKTSFV
+3009 RSLKVSCV
-3017 QSTPVSKEMLS
+3017 QCTVSKETLTD
-3028 KLWKCLGQDPL
+3028 LWKCLSQDPL
-3039 FNHHLKEILKQWALL
+3039 FKHYLTNILKQWALL
-3054 LSCDNKLYSCPSLE
+3054 LSCDHKVYSCPSLE
-3068 TILPIIPQQASE
+3068 TILPIIPLKASE
-3080 GNGISYVLEK
+3080 ESEMLTKVSDVLEK
-3090 QLKLPFLETDT
+3090 QLKLPFLKTDT
-3101 VPVDA
+3101 VPVTA
-3106 VADICPS
+3106 VIYVCPR
-3113 FSCPKT
+3113 FSDPET
-3119 ILRVLFH
+3119 ILRVLYH
-3126 FHNEHDISQ
+3126 FHYEHDISQ
-3135 LITKCMSE
+3135 LITKSMSE
-3143 TLIKYFST
+3143 TLINYFAD
-3151 IHLKMSTECLRY
+3151 IHLKKSTECLRDVR
-3163 IKELPL
+3163 ELPL

-3181 GKTVYIWPTCVCADG
+3181 GKTAYIWPHSMCADG
-3196 LEIWLKDLSVVF
+3196 QEIWLKDLNVVF
-3208 LDKGGAWRSLGL
+3208 LEKGGAWRSLGL
-3220 EVELQINGILPIEM
+3220 ESELQISLILPIEI

-3240 VRYNMMSEALRY
+3240 VRYDMMCEELRY
-3252 KHLQHIRDYLLD
+3252 KHLRFIRDCLLG
-3264 EALLHSQCEFNETH
+3264 EAVVHSQNELSEKR
-3278 SQSCNFIS
+3278 SQSCSFIS
-3286 ALKCLKCIGSDGE
+3286 ALKYLKCIGSDGE
-3299 NLRSIRK
+3299 NLRSIQE
-3306 FYDHEEAIFATFED
+3306 FYDHEETIFATFED
-3320 NFPFLPMFFRKGEE
+3320 NFPFLPMFFRKGEK

-3344 EVEDLREYRL
+3344 EVEDLKEYRL
-3354 WRSFFEKL
+3354 WRPFFENL

-3368 TSDEFLTLCQEIA
+3368 TTDEFLTLCREIA
-3381 HKTHTKNVRQKSNA
+3381 DGKHTRKAREKSNA
-3395 LRDHLF
+3395 LRDYLF
-3401 TEKAKRDWYDKKH
+3401 TDKAAKSGWYDKKH
-3414 RRFLSEVA
+3414 TWFVSEVA
-3422 EIPFVCAE
+3422 NTSFVCAE
-3430 EAKKLTWITP
+3430 EAKKLVWIAP
-3440 VPKTRTVIQTEGE
+3440 VPKTRTVIQTEEGSI
-3453 DMSMTTFRRA
+3453 SMTTFREA
-3463 CVSKHSELVWSV
+3463 CVSEHSEVIWSV
-3475 RPIIN
+3475 RPIIS
-3480 PYYFEQYDVYYLQQL
+3480 PSYYDPYDVFYLQKL
-3495 MVSYPPQFEDVVQH
+3495 MLYYPPQVEDVVRH
-3509 IVNISKSGFADPKLF
+3509 IVNISERGFADPRLF
-3524 DQYSVVVPLKNQTDL
+3524 SNYNALMPAKGDTHLTS
-3539 VHVMVKCFEFLN
+3539 VMVKCFRFLN
-3551 SDIHNEDDIGILS
+3551 SELS
-3564 TTACIPVPAQKIPG
+3564 KKTEKPAIATLTMTSCIPVPAQKIQG
-3578 TGTVLVKPY
+3578 SGTVLVKP
-3587 QALYSDEAKE
+3587 QQVLYADEAE
-3597 YHPFLHKISPQ
+3597 QYHPFLHKIPQ
-3608 LMGASAL
+3608 LLKSSSAL
-3615 LEKIGVKS
+3615 LEKIGVKI

-3630 RTVLQLAHDQL
+3630 QTVLQLAHDQL
-3641 QAHTMGPNIQRI
+3641 QGHKMDPNIQRI
-3653 VLLAIHCI
+3653 VMLAISHI
-3661 QGTLTGGQGVRMKGE
+3661 QGMLKGGQVVRMKGE

-3699 ALIYPDTFSY
+3699 VLIYPDTFSY
-3709 RDCCLHFEDTCY
+3709 RDCRLHFEDTCY

-3839 IGSAKVDVFIQQVKG
+3839 IGSAKVDVFIQQDKG

-4042 DQRLVPHEG
+4042 DPRLVPHEG

-4101 NAQLAEEVF
+4101 NPQLAEEVF

-4141 PYWSSYY
+4141 PYWSYY
-4148 HGWDSTAR
+4148 YNGWNSTAGA
-4156 THGRHRRRHREY
+4156 HGRHRRRHREY

-4189 FQNYERPQRDPD
+4189 FHNYERPQRDPD

>member
-1 MEPHE
+1 M
-6 EIWRGES
+6 S

-18 ITDHACKG
+18 ITDHACKV
-26 DTLAP
+26 DTFAP
-31 FNGLCGFSVY
+31 FDSLCGFSVH
-41 STHYDGTIF
+41 SGNYDGTIL

-57 KREKRV
+57 KRERRV
-63 SSHVYDISKLRT
+63 SSHVYDISRLHT
-75 LLTALREEAKFI
+75 LLTALRKEAKFI
-87 LLFLRSVRTVEVFE
+87 LLFLRSVRRIEVFE
-101 IAQNGIHSNLF
+101 IAKNGIHSNLF
-112 EVSIQETPED
+112 KVSIQETPED
-122 RLSLKRSRFQQQ
+122 QLSIKRSRFQQQ
-134 LESAFQTQSFSI
+134 LQSAFQTQSFSI
-146 TGPIELVVQVCVHVT
+146 THPIELVSQVCVHVT
-161 DHLVQSNSSRSKW
+161 DHMDQSNSSQSKW
-174 LIASRVGSQ
+174 LVASRVGSE
-183 SPDVRKTAQALK
+183 STDVCETAQALK
-195 VFSRVGVALEMGPAQ
+195 VLPWVGVALEVSPVQ
-210 TGDSG
+210 TGDCG
-215 RVFCVLPMPPE
+215 RVFCVLPMPPD

-261 RWNSLI
+261 KWNNLI
-267 VTHLLPLCYAALLL
+267 VTHLLPLCYATLLL

-286 LPRPEDFY
+286 LLKPEDFY
-294 RAWPNVQS
+294 RAWPNVLS
-302 VKGTHWEGL
+302 VRSTHWEGL
-311 LRPLLNAL
+311 LRPLLDAL
-319 LSQAVVWSQKP
+319 LSQAVVWSQEP
-330 GGAGGLWVKVS
+330 GGGGGLWVKVS
-341 SATFAPRGTLLPD
+341 SATFAPRDALLPD
-354 VVCIA
+354 VVYTA
-359 LWACGERLVTAPS
+359 LWACKERLVTAPS
-372 RVWDALEYSS
+372 RVWDALEYSG
-382 TRTDIITPHLVRA
+382 TRPTTVTPRHARA

-403 YSTFSHDQK
+403 NTTHYSTFSHGQK
-412 LKLLEYCLSDDAY
+412 LELLEYCLSDDAY
-425 YDLYNL
+425 YDLSNL
-431 ALLPLANGT
+431 ALLPLANST
-440 FTLFLQSSQYQAPVY
+440 FTLFARYQAPVY
-455 LCSSQCPRH
+455 LCSSQCPRY

-472 LVDIESHGELYTKL
+472 LVDMESHGELYTKL
-486 KDIADSGYTQ
+486 KAIADSGYTQ
-496 LQVLRSKNVA
+496 LQILKTNDVA
-506 SLLSRSMPWEWHNQ
+506 SLLSRSMPQEWKNQ

-528 NFPKEWLERFWEWIL
+528 KFPQEWLERFWEWIL

-548 LKFFSN
+548 LKVFSN
-554 KLVVPVLGSQSSVLV
+554 KLVVPVLGSQSSVS
-569 LTRLNRSVPCVLIP
+569 RLNPSAPCVLIP
-583 TENICSQYLISA
+583 SNTICSRYLISA
-595 LAKLQVRCCLQS
+595 LTKLQVRCCLQS
-607 MYPYVQHV
+607 IYPYVQHV
-615 QLPQLMNHFS
+615 QLPELMNHFS

-633 GRASHYS
+633 GCASHYN
-640 VSLSTEEAR
+640 VSLTTEEAR
-649 HLRTCLVNWT
+649 YLRTCLVNWT
-659 QGGQRS
+659 EGGQRS

-685 SVAQVKA
+685 SVAQVKT
-692 RSLSRTAQMAPPYCP
+692 RSLSRRAQMAPLQCP
-707 LSTHNFPSAL
+707 LSTSNFPSDL
-717 ILFSSSD
+717 LLFSSSD

-732 KLSEVSTATTIDLL
+732 RLSEVSTATTIDLL

-758 MTASHTQSLMKE
+758 MTASQTQSLMKE
-770 VLENMSDVTS
+770 VLDNMSEVTS
-780 GATLK
+780 GATLEK
-785 KKRKLKFCI
+785 KKKLKLYI
-794 AKLSF
+794 AKLPF
-799 LPVSR
+799 LPVSS
-804 GNPKKPETL
+804 GSLKKPECL
-813 FSPSEPELQDLYQ
+813 FSPSECELEALYR
-826 NEPVFPVAPF
+826 NEPVFPVSPF
-836 LTKKCLNV
+836 LTRKCLNI
-844 LNVCGLKTTISPQEI
+844 LNACGLKTTASPQEI
-859 VEIIKVI
+859 VEIIKAI
-866 SSPASNQPQVVNSTR
+866 SFPASNQPQVVDTTR

-899 MSEVVTIEVP
+899 MSEVVTIEAP
-909 SSGFWDSVRFW
+909 TSGFRGGVRKK
-920 GGEQTKRIIF
+920 QIAF
-930 SEALKD
+930 SQALKE
-936 MSLNRCW
+936 MSQNRCW
-943 LPVQAKPPGEYPDCL
+943 LPVQAKHPGEYPDCL
-958 EWKGSGCSY
+958 DWKGSEYTC
-967 HFVSIGPS
+967 HFISIGPS
-975 VLLHHNQTPI
+975 VLLHHNQTPF

-1000 PLEICKMFAPDMH
+1000 PLEICKIFAPDMH
-1013 QISRSIMLHLE
+1013 QLSRSIILHLE

-1054 GCGIQLS
+1054 GCSIQLS

-1080 PHVVA
+1080 PRVVA

-1090 SFRHNLEP
+1090 LFRQNLEP

-1113 FNVLGVEDSVTKP
+1113 FNALGVEDSVTKP

-1149 AWQLVMSILNWLTG
+1149 AWQLVMNILNWLTG
-1163 NGAHMVDMSDCDTLY
+1163 NGEHMVDMSDCDTLY

-1191 NSEDVVY
+1191 KSEDVVY
-1198 TDNDFLKRYLSAS
+1198 TDSDFLKRYLSAS
-1211 DSSGYSFTFVNYRV
+1211 DSSEYSFTFVNYKV

-1235 RPLSECLE
+1235 RPLSECLK

-1252 GQSEPLTVRL
+1252 GQNEPLTLRL

-1294 YDARQHTVRGETLF
+1294 YDVRQHTVQRDSLF
-1308 FPGMAKCHGPALL
+1308 FPGMAECHGPALV

-1337 KLAGATKAGKALKIG
+1337 ILAGATKAGKALKIG

-1370 VSDNLLYVFDPTL
+1370 VSDNLLYIFDPTL

-1403 SHFISKSNQLAPYKE
+1403 SHFISKSSQLAPYKE

-1423 PHHRYAGTMFR
+1423 PHHRYEGTMFR

-1440 ASELSGKIYTKED
+1440 ASELSGKIYTEED
-1453 VQQLI
+1453 IQQLI
-1458 SEIEN
+1458 GEIEH
-1463 SSSKILLFLQNMNC
+1463 SSSKILLFLQNIKC
-1477 LTFAQFD
+1477 LTFTQF
-1484 NNGMCSTELLKITK
+1484 GMCSRELLKITK
-1498 TTQRVGSRSIHQVT
+1498 TTESIGSISIHQVT
-1512 CTRSGSPS
+1512 CTCSGSPS
-1520 TTDYWLVESCT
+1520 TTDYWVVETCT

-1558 EEVEGEMFC
+1558 GEVEGEMFC

-1602 MVEEVKWNETLMK
+1602 VVKEAKWNEALIK
-1615 QVIATAYYRLLEA
+1615 QVIPTAYYKLLES
-1628 LKDLCVDSKLV
+1628 LKAMHVDSKLE

-1651 KLKVHNPWRLLVH
+1651 KLKIHNPWRLLVH

-1676 FFSVSTDQWLSSA
+1676 FFSVSTGQWLSLANSR
-1689 KSKFLATDILRSSFD
+1689 FLATDILRSSFD

-1716 NYLKLPVVHLPE
+1716 NYLNLPVVHLPE
-1728 EYHTHLTLGS
+1728 EYHTYLTLDS
-1738 SMVTENVFLH
+1738 SMVTEKVFLQQ
-1748 FFFANVNQFDFIV
+1748 FFANVNQFDSIV
-1761 ESRNQ
+1761 DSRNQ

-1774 FASELDK
+1774 FASELDRQK
-1781 QQDRYDYLQDHL
+1781 ERYVYLKDYLE
-1793 KNNACVPCV
+1793 NNACVPCV

-1808 RNCVEVIHPRAEFSK
+1808 RKCVEVIHPRAEFSK

-1837 CEKKLVEM
+1837 CDKKLVEM
-1845 AMKRLGMIHDSIPM
+1845 AMKRLGMIHDSISM
-1859 HLLEKRAHTVST
+1859 HLLEKQAHTVST
-1871 LYEMDVTKALE
+1871 LYETDITKALE
-1882 RVKLILKYVSM
+1882 RVKLILKYISM
-1893 QESSLKKGDD
+1893 QESSLNKGND

-1916 KPADYP
+1916 KPDDYP

-1943 ASRYGQTNTNVYTAG
+1943 ASRYGQTNTNVYIAG
-1958 SQVPLVYEVEPKDGG
+1958 SQVPLVCEVEPKDGG

-1980 AKNILKIRSSP
+1980 AKGILKVRSSP

-2003 IEVFTSERTPSTSMI
+2003 IEVFSSERTPSTSMI
-2018 ERADAMARQVYEY
+2018 ERADTMARQVYEY
-2031 LDSALRPQITQ
+2031 LDSVLRPPILQ

-2061 WTGKEFM
+2061 WTGKKFM
-2068 CCDNIAQ
+2068 RCDNIAQ

-2094 RTNLLKALE
+2094 RTNLQKALE

-2120 HNEYGTEQLPDNCQR
+2120 HDEYGTEQLPDNCQR
-2135 LVKEIITELSSCSE
+2135 LVKEIITELLSCFE
-2149 LPTDHP
+2149 LPNDHP

-2191 RFITRDLA
+2191 SFITRDLA

-2221 FKGVPF
+2221 FKGIPF
-2227 GQHEELT
+2227 GQHEDLT

-2268 ILDERKHSTER
+2268 ILDERKHNTER

-2298 SEFSEQD
+2298 SEFTEQD

-2354 PHCRY
+2354 PHCKY

-2370 RFDRLN
+2370 RFDGLN

-2383 PDMKSAYL
+2383 PDMKSSYL
-2391 HSDLQG
+2391 RSDLRG

-2409 FPLRHLREL
+2409 FPLRHLHEL
-2418 LHASDI
+2418 LYASDI
-2424 IDRKSGN
+2424 IDRSSGN
-2431 FAGVLSAAV
+2431 FAGVISAAV

-2453 QSMFFLNNVTEIKF
+2453 QSMFFLNNVTEIGF
-2467 FIISESTKG
+2467 FVISESTKS

-2492 ACREELHSKIAQFT
+2492 ACREELHSKISQFT

-2521 LEELPISG
+2521 LEELPISD
-2529 EKHKQQKWLV
+2529 EKHKEQKWLV

-2545 VESKSQNWQFIKQV
+2545 VESKSQNWQFIEQV

-2564 IAAPLYHTEHSE
+2564 IAAPMYHMKNSE
-2576 SFCGTVFCFLPLPI
+2576 SFRGTVFCFLPLPVS
-2590 LCNLPVHVNGHFILD
+2590 CNLPVHVNGHFILD

-2610 LWKATNT
+2610 LWKATNI

-2657 FKDIQRYYDVFPRWI
+2657 FKDIQRYYDVFPHWI
-2672 PPRSSSHSSDSKS
+2672 VPKSSHSSDSKS
-2685 SSAVSSSGTQ
+2685 SVAASSSGEQ
-2695 STHSKHDV
+2695 STHSKHVV
-2703 PAVQQVSAA
+2703 PAMQQVSTA
-2712 TKPAVPSLTANTM
+2712 TKPAALSLTATTR
-2725 TKSTSSSSALP
+2725 TKSAFSSSALL

-2753 SPQVP
+2753 SPQIP

-2772 LAEHNAPIL
+2772 LAERNAPIL
-2781 AVIDR
+2781 AVIDH
-2786 KVYPKPQPP
+2786 KACPKPQPP

-2807 FTVKW
+2807 FTVEW

-2827 FASSR
+2827 FASLR

-2865 ILVLSPTEVYKY
+2865 VPVLSPTEVYKY

-2906 FKKFTKYILVPSE
+2906 FKKFTKYILILPENVH
-2919 SDHCEFPEPPFGL
+2919 HCEFPEPPFGL
-2932 PLLLTADGNLRYFH
+2932 PLLLTADHNLRYFPDK
-2946 SEGSLKV
+2946 GSLKV

-2983 FLEAG
+2983 FLVAG
-2988 SEQDTTAYS
+2988 SEQDTTACS
-2997 DIIENLLASILP
+2997 EVIENLLASILP
-3009 RNLKTSFV
+3009 RNLKTSCV
-3017 QSTPVSKEMLS
+3017 QSTSVSKEMLS
-3028 KLWKCLGQDPL
+3028 KLWKCLGHDPL
-3039 FNHHLKEILKQWALL
+3039 FNHHLKDILKQWALL

-3068 TILPIIPQQASE
+3068 TILPIMPQQASE
-3080 GNGISYVLEK
+3080 GTGISYVLER

-3106 VADICPS
+3106 VADICPR

-3119 ILRVLFH
+3119 ILQVLFH

-3151 IHLKMSTECLRY
+3151 IHLKMNTECLRY

-3169 FLTANGSLTSLS
+3169 FLTANGNLTSLS

-3196 LEIWLKDLSVVF
+3196 LEIWLKDLNVVF
-3208 LDKGGAWRSLGL
+3208 LDKDGAWRSLGL
-3220 EVELQINGILPIEM
+3220 EVELQINKILPIEM

-3240 VRYNMMSEALRY
+3240 VRYNMMNEALRY
-3252 KHLQHIRDYLLD
+3252 KHLQHIRDHLLD
-3264 EALLHSQCEFNETH
+3264 EAILHSQSELNETH

-3286 ALKCLKCIGSDGE
+3286 ALKRLKCIGSDGE
-3299 NLRSIRK
+3299 NLRSIQE
-3306 FYDHEEAIFATFED
+3306 FYDHEETIFATFED
-3320 NFPFLPMFFRKGEE
+3320 NFRFLPMFFRKGEG
-3334 IQYKPKKTTQ
+3334 IWNKRGRTTQ
-3344 EVEDLREYRL
+3344 EEEDLKEYCL

-3368 TSDEFLTLCQEIA
+3368 TTDEFLTLCREVA
-3381 HKTHTKNVRQKSNA
+3381 HKGHTKNVQNKSNV
-3395 LRDHLF
+3395 LRDYLF
-3401 TEKAKRDWYDKKH
+3401 TGKATREWYNEKHK
-3414 RRFLSEVA
+3414 RFLSEVA

-3430 EAKKLTWITP
+3430 EAKKLTWIIP

-3475 RPIIN
+3475 RPIID
-3480 PYYFEQYDVYYLQQL
+3480 PHYSVSHVVYYLQQL
-3495 MVSYPPQFEDVVQH
+3495 LVSYPPQVEDVVQH
-3509 IVNISKSGFADPKLF
+3509 IVHISKSGFADPKLF
-3524 DQYSVVVPLKNQTDL
+3524 DKYSAVVPLKHQTDL
-3539 VHVMVKCFEFLN
+3539 TDVMVKCFEFLN
-3551 SDIHNEDDIGILS
+3551 SKTLHKAQVPDISILS
-3564 TTACIPVPAQKIPG
+3564 TTACIPVPAQKIQG
-3578 TGTVLVKPY
+3578 TGTVLVKPC
-3587 QALYSDEAKE
+3587 QALYSDEAEE
-3597 YHPFLHKISPQ
+3597 YHPFLHKLPQQ
-3608 LMGASAL
+3608 LMGPSTL
-3615 LEKIGVKS
+3615 LENIGVKS
-3623 SIQLSHL
+3623 SMQLSHL

-3641 QAHTMGPNIQRI
+3641 QAHVMGPNIQRT
-3653 VLLAIHCI
+3653 VSFAIHHI
-3661 QGTLTGGQGVRMKGE
+3661 QGMLKGGQVVRMKDE
-3676 IEVAKQLKPL
+3676 VEVAKQLKPL
-3686 FLPGHDKKLHDSS
+3686 FLPGHDKKLHDSTV
-3699 ALIYPDTFSY
+3699 LIYPDTFSY
-3709 RDCCLHFEDTCY
+3709 KDCCLHFENTGY

-3726 PLLPHDELY
+3726 PFIPSTELY
-3735 TFTDEFCAIL
+3735 TFTDEFCGIL
-3745 PEEVRPQPMS
+3745 PKEVRPQRMS
-3755 EVCLQRLSEHC
+3755 EVCLQKLSEQC
-3766 TLLAGDTGIATQL
+3766 TPLEENIGIAKQL
-3779 RATLSLPMFP
+3779 IETLSLPNFP
-3789 KACLMILKH
+3789 KACFMILKH
-3798 VSAQHCDQ
+3798 VSPNDCDKS
-3806 RLEPILADFF
+3806 LEPILAKLF
-3816 KNIAVHTVDNLKV
+3816 KSIVVHTVNNLKV
-3829 DIVLRQRQRV
+3829 DIALRQHQRM
-3839 IGSAKVDVFIQQVKG
+3839 IGTAKVAIFIQQGEG
-3854 HTQLYIDSQIR
+3854 HTQLYLDSQI
-3865 PVLKSYVYDVMTQ
+3865 PAVLRSYVYDVMTQ
-3878 ELIMIL
+3878 ELIITL
-3884 KNVAHTL
+3884 KNVCCTL
-3891 PGSVFSNKTLQ
+3891 PGSVFSHKTLQ
-3902 GALRMLL
+3902 EALRMLL
-3909 VAESLQDIQIV
+3909 EAERLQDMHTV
-3920 FQQHKIKLRGTD
+3920 FQQHKIKSHGTD

-3940 VVGQEIPPELHYI
+3940 VVGREIPPELHYI

-3968 GYELNEGYIIFAEV
+3968 GYELNEGHIIIAEV

-3990 FDPQE
+3990 FDPLE
-3995 SSMDPVQMKYK
+3995 SSLDPIQMKYM
-4006 IRISEDDDDEGRI
+4006 IQISESDEGGRTVSSLDI
-4019 VGSFDLY
+4019 Y
-4026 KFLNIPKH
+4026 KILNILEH
-4034 DPSIESSE
+4034 DPSMESSE
-4042 DQRLVPHEG
+4042 DRRLVPHEG
-4051 GDASSPFQSARDAK
+4051 GNASSPFQSARDAK

-4074 IWRLSEP
+4074 IWKLSEP
-4081 ERSKAIR
+4081 ERKKAIR

-4101 NAQLAEEVF
+4101 NLQLAEEVF

-4118 RLKQGLDP
+4118 RLEQGLDP
-4126 EEDEEEDT
+4126 EEEEEEDT

-4148 HGWDSTAR
+4148 HGWDSTAGA
-4156 THGRHRRRHREY
+4156 HGRHRRRHREY
-4168 YRNESRYSSGGSYG
+4168 YRNGSQYSSGGSCGY
-4182 NYGFGSG
+4182 
-4189 FQNYERPQRDPD
+4189 NYERPQGDPD

-4207 QQAEI
+4207 KQAEI

-4222 SAQANPRLASHVC
+4222 SAHANPRLASHVC

-4265 ISPLAYALRGERMQ
+4265 ISPLAYALQGERMQ

-4285 SFTIPLEPHYL
+4285 SFTIPLKPHYL